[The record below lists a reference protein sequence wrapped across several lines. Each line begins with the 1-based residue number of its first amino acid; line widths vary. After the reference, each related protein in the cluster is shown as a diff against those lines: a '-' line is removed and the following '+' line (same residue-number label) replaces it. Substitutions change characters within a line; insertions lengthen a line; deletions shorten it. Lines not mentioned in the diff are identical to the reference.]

1 MKKKL
6 IHWFKMIFFFSYR
19 RSNRDIEKVNK
30 ILGEA
35 VKDKTKSQIELMQEI
50 AKFIDGFYPKGRSK
64 FIPLTW
70 LQKREIYSHIVVKYS
85 DRMKDLNVKM
95 SKELKFI

>member
-1 MKKKL
+1 MIKFIK
-6 IHWFKMIFFFSYR
+6 HWFLFLFSKSYR
-19 RSNRDIEKVNK
+19 DILKVNE

-35 VKDKTKSQIELMQEI
+35 VKDKKQSQIDLMIEI
-50 AKFIDGFYPKGRSK
+50 TKFIDGFYPKGRSK

-95 SKELKFI
+95 SNDLKFL